1 MPVQKIN
8 PGSGVR
14 KVKMHGDKIICLVGE
29 SGSGK
34 TAIAKAFEA
43 AGYNVIQSFTTRQKR
58 SDDEWGHTFV
68 KDIPRNQV
76 GLMDKTDMIAYT
88 FYNGH
93 HYWATRAQYQGKGTT
108 IYVIDPAGIDVL
120 KRTVNDAELL
130 IIYLKV
136 DQKNRVYRMEQQGRS
151 EVDIFNR
158 CLIDERA
165 FQHIECDAVV
175 DANGPLDEVV
185 QLIKDR
191 FITQ

>member
-1 MPVQKIN
+1 MQ
-8 PGSGVR
+8 
-14 KVKMHGDKIICLVGE
+14 GDKIICLVGE

-34 TAIAKAFEA
+34 TSIAKAFEA
-43 AGYNVIQSFTTRQKR
+43 DGYNVIQSFTTRQKR

-76 GLMDKTDMIAYT
+76 GLMDQKDMIAYT

-93 HYWATRAQYQGKGTT
+93 HYWATREQYQGKGITF
-108 IYVIDPAGIDVL
+108 YVIDPAGIDFL

-130 IIYLKV
+130 ILYLKV
-136 DQKNRVYRMEQQGRS
+136 NQKNRIYRMERQGRRADEIFS
-151 EVDIFNR
+151 RCRVDSI
-158 CLIDERA
+158 A
-165 FQHIECDAVV
+165 FKVIQCDTVV